1 MISITSIIT
10 MLLIG
15 LITGVTTGLTGASGV
30 AIVVPL
36 LTLFLSFSVHSAIGT
51 SLVVDVVASL
61 AVVYTYYRHGNIELR
76 SGVWILLGSVVG
88 AQLGALIATN
98 LPETGLG
105 ISFGLG
111 MVLMG
116 IVIWR
121 RSRKPTE
128 KDKSADEGAGS
139 KPNRTQIAKASLI
152 GVGIGLLTGIMGAGG
167 GMMILFALIFI
178 LKFPLHKAIGTST
191 LIMAITAFSGA
202 AGYAMHGE
210 IDIIAGIVVGLGAII
225 GGLLSAKLA
234 NTFSEHR
241 LAQVAGSFFVVLGIV
256 MTIILAS
263 SSSALI

>member
-1 MISITSIIT
+1 MFSITAILS

-15 LITGVTTGLTGASGV
+15 LITGISTGLTGASGV
-30 AIVVPL
+30 SIVVPL

-76 SGVWILLGSVVG
+76 SGIWVLLGSVVG
-88 AQLGALIATN
+88 AQLGSVIASN

-105 ISFGLG
+105 IGFGIG

-121 RSRKPTE
+121 RSKKAIPENTPTGPE
-128 KDKSADEGAGS
+128 YPS
-139 KPNRTQIAKASLI
+139 KPDRIQIAKAALI
-152 GVGIGLLTGIMGAGG
+152 GLGIGLLTGIMGAGG

-178 LKFPLHKAIGTST
+178 LKFPLHKSIGTST
-191 LIMAITAFSGA
+191 LIMAVTAFSGA
-202 AGYAMHGE
+202 VGYAVHAE
-210 IDIIAGIVVGLGAII
+210 INVFAGIIVGLGAIV

-241 LAQVAGSFFVVLGIV
+241 LARVAGSFFVVLGIV
-256 MTIILAS
+256 MTVILVS
-263 SSSALI
+263 GNLVLT

>member
-1 MISITSIIT
+1 MTSIIT
-10 MLLIG
+10 ILAMLLIG
-15 LITGVTTGLTGASGV
+15 LITGASTGLTGASGV

-51 SLVVDVVASL
+51 SLVVDVIASL

-76 SGVWILLGSVVG
+76 SGIWMLLGSVVG
-88 AQLGALIATN
+88 AQLGALVASN
-98 LPETGLG
+98 LPESGLG
-105 ISFGLG
+105 IGFGIG

-121 RSRKPTE
+121 RSHKATE
-128 KDKSADEGAGS
+128 ENLSTNEDTIS
-139 KPNRTQIAKASLI
+139 KPDWAQIVKAALV
-152 GVGIGLLTGIMGAGG
+152 GVGIGLMTGIMGAGG

-191 LIMAITAFSGA
+191 LIMAVTALSGA

-210 IDIIAGIVVGLGAII
+210 VDILAGIVIGLGAVF
-225 GGLLSAKLA
+225 GGLLSARLA

-241 LAQVAGSFFVVLGIV
+241 LAQVAGSFFVILGIV
-256 MTIILAS
+256 MSVILAS
-263 SSSALI
+263 GNSALI